1 MRIAHPF
8 FRYLAA
14 TAVVVTATAATA
26 VIGTHQAATAVAQE
40 NEDQDDPANV
50 TATETIIIAHR
61 EYLRNFI
68 AVIHRSF
75 QDIPQAQ
82 KGSYF
87 PQSPSG

>member
-50 TATETIIIAHR
+50 TAAETVIVAHNS
-61 EYLRNFI
+61 YLRIFL
-68 AVIHRSF
+68 R
-75 QDIPQAQ
+75 
-82 KGSYF
+82 
-87 PQSPSG
+87 